1 MRHAQSY
8 RTCGNLAVLVETLD
22 RSVDALQRW
31 PHIRQQRLSRFRQG
45 KAPGGAKQQLHAQSV
60 FQHAQRMRQRGG
72 LQIQPCGRPAKA
84 AGIGNG
90 HES

>member
-8 RTCGNLAVLVETLD
+8 GARGNLAVLVETLD
-22 RSVDALQRW
+22 RIVDALQRR
-31 PHIRQQRLSRFRQG
+31 PDIRQQRLSRFRQG
-45 KAPGGAKQQLHAQSV
+45 KTPGGAKQQLNAQPV

-72 LQIQPCGRPAKA
+72 LQVQPCSRPAKA

>member
-8 RTCGNLAVLVETLD
+8 GARGNLAVLVETLD
-22 RSVDALQRW
+22 RIVDALQRW
-31 PHIRQQRLSRFRQG
+31 PDIRQQRLSGFRQG
-45 KAPGGAKQQLHAQSV
+45 KAPGGAKQQLHTQPV

-72 LQIQPCGRPAKA
+72 LQVQPCGRPAKA